1 MMSYNLAC
9 QVLKLEEKIEY
20 DENEIKKQYKIM
32 ALTYHPDKN
41 PSLDASTKFQEI
53 HAAYEFLMK
62 HNNEDIYD
70 SDEEKTTIPKDSYRW
85 VLFSFLKNVLK
96 TETGNYL
103 FYTILEKISCLC
115 EKNALETLE
124 KLDKKI
130 LLKVHEF
137 LQKYKSAFHFSEDFV
152 ENVEELIKSK
162 VTKDECI
169 ILNPILDD
177 LFEDNLYKLTV
188 NGKVYIVP
196 LWHNELVYDNSGCDI
211 YVKCNPMLPE
221 NIEIDRDNNIHVKV
235 KYNISD
241 LWEKEEVNIHMGRKT
256 LVFYPRLLK
265 VKKTQ
270 TIVLKEQGISRINTA
285 DIYDVSKRSDVYLHM
300 TMTLSV

>member
-1 MMSYNLAC
+1 MMNYKMAC
-9 QVLKLEEKIEY
+9 QVLKLEEKLDYE
-20 DENEIKKQYKIM
+20 ENEIKKQYKIM

-41 PSLDASTKFQEI
+41 PSPDASTKFQEI
-53 HAAYEFLMK
+53 HAAYECLMK
-62 HNNEDIYD
+62 HNDQDTYD
-70 SDEEKTTIPKDSYRW
+70 SDEEKTTIPKNSYRW
-85 VLFSFLKNVLK
+85 VLYSFLKNVLK
-96 TETGNYL
+96 TEAGSYL
-103 FYTILEKISCLC
+103 FYTILEKISGLC

-130 LLKVHEF
+130 LLKIHE
-137 LQKYKSAFHFSEDFV
+137 LLKKYKDAFHFGEDFV
-152 ENVEELIKSK
+152 EKVEELIKSK
-162 VTKDECI
+162 LAKDECI

-188 NGKVYIVP
+188 NGHVYIVP

-221 NIEIDRDNNIHVKV
+221 NIEIDRDNNIHVQI

-241 LWEKEEVNIHMGRKT
+241 LWEKEEVNINVGRKT

-265 VKKTQ
+265 IKKTQ
-270 TIVLKEQGISRINTA
+270 TIVLKDQGISRINTA
-285 DIYDVSKRSDVYLHM
+285 DIYDVSRRSDVYLYF
-300 TMTLSV
+300 TLSV